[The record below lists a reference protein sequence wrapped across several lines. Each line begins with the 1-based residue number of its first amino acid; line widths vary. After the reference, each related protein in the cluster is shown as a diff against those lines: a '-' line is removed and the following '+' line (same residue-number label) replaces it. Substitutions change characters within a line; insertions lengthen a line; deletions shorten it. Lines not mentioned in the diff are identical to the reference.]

1 MGGLCRIFATFTVVE
16 KKKQLCRKK
25 QQHFF
30 LKKNPPWRERGG
42 NPNPPPPVTPCILLN
57 RRCTPAASEKK
68 IIHLHEVEGTEDIE
82 YLREEGEKTPR
93 ANLKVPSDSGR
104 HCICAGVVGGGLQG
118 GAACILV
125 WEDAHP
131 KKWLPLWVGVEART
145 CAASWG

>member
-1 MGGLCRIFATFTVVE
+1 MQDFCDFYGGGKKKTVVPE
-16 KKKQLCRKK
+16 KTTTFFFQKKPAL
-25 QQHFF
+25 
-30 LKKNPPWRERGG
+30 EGARGKSQ
-42 NPNPPPPVTPCILLN
+42 PPPPPVTPCILLN

-145 CAASWG
+145 SAASWG